1 MASRKKLPDHGIRA
15 YGKTQ
20 LEFTEEKVSELRER
34 FGFGDG
40 PLHQYLEDV
49 AMWYRARLEQP
60 RPTLGNQRKLL
71 ETLRDRA
78 EALEAVLARLG
89 WEERRRLFDRGLSPR
104 LLNDGDDSIRPDLRA
119 LRWAAHGALRD
130 LEGAEPPSR
139 ANRAIRNLVY
149 HLRRIYVHGTG
160 RRDAYTDD
168 ASQHERFSGPFF
180 EFVGEILSCMEVR
193 HTNQGLGEILREI
206 IPRADEALARGA
218 GPVPFADGIDPPED
232 ESLEDILNG
241 R

>member
-1 MASRKKLPDHGIRA
+1 MRKKQLPDHSIRA
-15 YGKTQ
+15 YSASRC
-20 LEFTEEKVSELRER
+20 EFTEEQVSEMRER
-34 FGFGDG
+34 FGFDDG
-40 PLHQYLEDV
+40 PLHQYLETV
-49 AMWYRARLEQP
+49 AMWYRADVEQP
-60 RPTLGNQRKLL
+60 ACALGEQRKLL
-71 ETLRDRA
+71 EALRDRV

-168 ASQHERFSGPFF
+168 ASRRERFGGPFF

-193 HTNQGLGEILREI
+193 HTNQSLGKILREI
-206 IPRADEALARGA
+206 IPRADEALERGA
-218 GPVPFADGIDPPED
+218 GPVPFADGVDPPED
-232 ESLEDILNG
+232 ESLDEILND